1 MYEKGEME
9 YATGLH
15 SEAQKTKTSL
25 IVSGVV
31 HLFSLI
37 HTIVIG
43 GGIKMPDLLSKA
55 ISNAMSSAIVSEGH
69 FLRFHISLFFRKA
82 WLPAGRSCMV
92 GALSWKTS
100 TRAHQVPLIA
110 KALCMLR

>member
-1 MYEKGEME
+1 MYERGEME
-9 YATGLH
+9 YATGLY

-43 GGIKMPDLLSKA
+43 GGIKMPDLVKPSPMPCPVL
-55 ISNAMSSAIVSEGH
+55 
-69 FLRFHISLFFRKA
+69 
-82 WLPAGRSCMV
+82 
-92 GALSWKTS
+92 
-100 TRAHQVPLIA
+100 
-110 KALCMLR
+110 